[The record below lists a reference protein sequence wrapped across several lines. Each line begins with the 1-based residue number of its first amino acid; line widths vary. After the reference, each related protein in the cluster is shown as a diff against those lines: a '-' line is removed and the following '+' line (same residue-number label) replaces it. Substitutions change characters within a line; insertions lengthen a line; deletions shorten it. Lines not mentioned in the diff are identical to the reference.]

1 MFTGYRK
8 QQLQNQRCILI
19 SKVDELHGQLETNNR
34 TDSSYD
40 SELSNIL
47 QEATGLHI
55 WDILENS

>member
-1 MFTGYRK
+1 MNSMVNWK
-8 QQLQNQRCILI
+8 L
-19 SKVDELHGQLETNNR
+19 SNNR

-55 WDILENS
+55 WDILENR